1 MQCLLRLCPA
11 QINQSLNSMKTSIF
25 SLLLCLATGTLLS
38 QNFILPL
45 WEGDPPNYRE
55 SGEMMKSDTS
65 NIVRLSLVQHPDIP
79 VFLPSKSNA
88 TGEAVV
94 ICPGGGYQILAYD
107 WEGSDIARWFSSR
120 GIAAMVLKYRLP
132 VSKSNIVPH
141 KTPLMDAQRAF
152 RMVRFNAESWNIDP
166 GKIGIMGFSAGG
178 HLASTLSTH
187 FDNGDQ
193 SNADPVEKMSCRPD
207 FSILVYPVISFTEE
221 FRHSGSRAALLGE
234 DPDPELVRYYS
245 NEHQVTAD
253 TPPAIL
259 IHSGDDEGVPVQN
272 SLTYY
277 KALLKNGI
285 PAEIHVY
292 PYGRHGYSLA
302 IGRGHLATWPDR
314 VLEWIRYIQKNN
326 NAD

>member
-1 MQCLLRLCPA
+1 
-11 QINQSLNSMKTSIF
+11 MKKIF
-25 SLLLCLATGTLLS
+25 FALFLCLATGLLQS

-55 SGEMMKSDTS
+55 SGEIMKSDTT
-65 NIVRLSLVQHPDIP
+65 NIVRLSLVQYPDIA

-94 ICPGGGYQILAYD
+94 ICPGGGYNILAYD

-132 VSKSNIVPH
+132 ISKSNIIPH
-141 KTPLMDAQRAF
+141 KSPLMDAQRAF
-152 RMVRFNAESWNIDP
+152 RMVRYYAEAWNIDP

-187 FDNGDQ
+187 FDAGDPGH
-193 SNADPVEKMSCRPD
+193 ADPVERMSCRPD

-221 FRHSGSRAALLGE
+221 FSHSGSRTALLGE

-245 NEHQVTAD
+245 NELQVTAD
-253 TPPAIL
+253 TPPAVL
-259 IHSGDDEGVPVQN
+259 IHSGDDKGVPVQN

-277 KALLKNGI
+277 RALLKNDI
-285 PAEIHVY
+285 PAEMHVY
-292 PYGRHGYSLA
+292 PYGGHGYSLA
-302 IGRGHLATWPDR
+302 ISKGHLATWPDR
-314 VLEWIRYIQKNN
+314 VLEWIRYSQ
-326 NAD
+326 